1 MTRQAGNVLSQFMET
16 RASSINRALDQIGD
30 KWSLLI
36 IGDVL
41 WGINTFSELLA
52 ATGMSRG
59 VLSDRLKWLES
70 VDCLQKRLPDGNPR
84 RPTYHLTRKSID
96 LYDTALMA
104 LSWERRFFS
113 EPQMDA
119 IELLHVDCQKIF
131 KPLMACRNCGKEV
144 LANDVAYTEGPGA
157 QLDRRQKKV
166 RRRSSKSIKDVPSS
180 RSQYKNLIHL
190 IGDRWTANLIA
201 LAYHGFKRFDEFH
214 QELPIATNVLS
225 DRLKFLT
232 QEGVLLAV
240 PYSERPMRFNYFLS
254 EKGLALFP
262 FFLALLQ
269 WGDKWCGDNSG
280 PPLLLT
286 HTVCN
291 HPLDAEVRCNQCD
304 QHVVAYR
311 VSQENRLQP
320 IRSRSR
326 EDHLAAKQTS

>member
-1 MTRQAGNVLSQFMET
+1 MTQFMET

-36 IGDVL
+36 IGDVM

-70 VDCLQKRLPDGNPR
+70 VQCLQKRFKDGNSR
-84 RPTYHLTRKSID
+84 RPTYHLTRKSVD

-104 LSWERRFFS
+104 LNWERRFFS
-113 EPQMDA
+113 EPEMDV
-119 IELLHVDCQKIF
+119 IDLFHEDCGQVF
-131 KPLMACRNCGKEV
+131 KPKMVCGHCGRDV
-144 LANDVAYTEGPGA
+144 LATDIEYNDGPGA
-157 QLDRRQKKV
+157 RRDQRQMKV
-166 RRRSSKSIKDVPSS
+166 RRRSSKSIRDVPSQ

-201 LAYHGFKRFDEFH
+201 LAYHGLKRFDEFH
-214 QELPIATNVLS
+214 RELPIATNVLS

-232 QEGVLLAV
+232 QEGVFLAV
-240 PYSERPMRFNYFLS
+240 PYSERPMRYDYFLS

-262 FFLALLQ
+262 FFLAILQ
-269 WGDKWCGDNSG
+269 WGDRWCGDGNG
-280 PPLLLT
+280 PPMILT
-286 HTVCN
+286 HTLCG
-291 HPLDAEVRCNQCD
+291 HRLEGEVRCDRCD

-311 VSQENRLQP
+311 VHRENEP
-320 IRSRSR
+320 
-326 EDHLAAKQTS
+326 AALRKRA